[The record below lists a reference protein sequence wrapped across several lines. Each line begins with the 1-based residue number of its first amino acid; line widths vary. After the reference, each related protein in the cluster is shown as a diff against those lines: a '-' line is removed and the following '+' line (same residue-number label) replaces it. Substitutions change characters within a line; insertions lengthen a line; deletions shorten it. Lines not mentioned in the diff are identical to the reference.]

1 MLVWLVLYSKK
12 KYFKPCV
19 LELLI
24 IFLFF
29 PQHAFGYAHENK
41 LDVTCQCHFLAK
53 YFENNKSKYNNLK
66 VKLDLKD

>member
-1 MLVWLVLYSKK
+1 MYL
-12 KYFKPCV
+12 CV